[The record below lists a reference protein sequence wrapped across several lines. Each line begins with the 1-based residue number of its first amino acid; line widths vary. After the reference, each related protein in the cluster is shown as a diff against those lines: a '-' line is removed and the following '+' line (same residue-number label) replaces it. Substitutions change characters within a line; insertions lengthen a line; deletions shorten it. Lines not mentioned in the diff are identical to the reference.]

1 MLYAYKENG
10 KTMDSFTNELKE
22 KYNLNKIAYTA
33 RLDPMAR
40 GIVSFLLNE
49 NCKNM
54 DKLINTNKTY
64 RVKIIVG
71 IQTDTDDSL
80 GLIFAD
86 MNRQKI
92 NYDLL
97 NKKKEDISDII
108 NKISGKFNFEY
119 HGYNQK
125 YHHYSTK
132 QINHRRRNNNEDNFQ
147 KVIIYNCKILN
158 INEREY
164 KKWNTKNKEI
174 IDKIPTKNNFRQKEI
189 INQWKLLEHTISN
202 FIEIEIEL
210 NVSNGFFVRQFIRD
224 KSIELDIPMC
234 CYDIYRI
241 KIN

>member
-10 KTMDSFTNELKE
+10 ITMDSFTRELKE
-22 KYNLNKIAYTA
+22 KYNLDKIAYTA

-40 GIVSFLLNE
+40 GIVPFLLNE

-54 DKLINTNKTY
+54 NRLLNTNKTY
-64 RVKIIVG
+64 RVKVILG

-80 GLIFAD
+80 GLIFTD
-86 MNRQKI
+86 MNAQKI

-97 NKKKEDISDII
+97 NRKIEDIPNLLDTIYE
-108 NKISGKFNFEY
+108 KFTFENY
-119 HGYNQK
+119 GYYQK

-132 QINHRRRNNNEDNFQ
+132 QINHRRRNDNSDNFQ
-147 KVIIYNCKILN
+147 KVIINNCKILN
-158 INEREY
+158 ITEKDY

-174 IDKIPTKNNFRQKEI
+174 IDKIPTKNNFRQKDI
-189 INQWKLLEHTISN
+189 ITQWKDLEYTISN
-202 FIEIEIEL
+202 FIEVELEL

-224 KSIELDIPMC
+224 KSIELNIPMC